1 MNTSAQPGTAGESAY
16 LAEEPSQPA
25 EGAAVPGQPLAVID
39 RPTSVADARE
49 RGRTTVSGH
58 AVERIA
64 ARLTADSPGV
74 GGPPRRAAGGPD
86 RTAGTGVAAVAAR
99 LHGTTAVSLAVRCS
113 VPYPHPVARS
123 TEALREL
130 LMTRVLELTGLRV
143 QRVDINVTD
152 LPTRAHGRRV
162 E

>member
-1 MNTSAQPGTAGESAY
+1 MNF
-16 LAEEPSQPA
+16 
-25 EGAAVPGQPLAVID
+25 
-39 RPTSVADARE
+39 
-49 RGRTTVSGH
+49 TTVSRQ

-64 ARLTADSPGV
+64 ARLTADSPDV
-74 GGPPRRAAGGPD
+74 GRPPRRGSGGRGGP
-86 RTAGTGVAAVAAR
+86 GVAAVAAR